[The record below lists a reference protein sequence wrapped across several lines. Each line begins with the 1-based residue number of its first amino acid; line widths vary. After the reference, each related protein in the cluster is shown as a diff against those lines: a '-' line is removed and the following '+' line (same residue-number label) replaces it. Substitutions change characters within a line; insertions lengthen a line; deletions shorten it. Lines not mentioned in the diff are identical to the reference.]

1 MVAAR
6 FESCVQ
12 ADEFLSPSRLGM
24 KGKSAQANGRLNM
37 KRKLPVLKQ
46 RKDFQTLKKLMP
58 EGLKG
63 FRLESRVTNQ
73 VSGYP

>member
-24 KGKSAQANGRLNM
+24 K
-37 KRKLPVLKQ
+37 RKFPVLKQ
-46 RKDFQTLKKLMP
+46 RKDFFQTLKKLMP

-63 FRLESRVTNQ
+63 FRLKSSVTNQ
-73 VSGYP
+73 ASGYP

>member
-24 KGKSAQANGRLNM
+24 KGKSAQANFRLNM
-37 KRKLPVLKQ
+37 KRRFPVLKQ
-46 RKDFQTLKKLMP
+46 RKDFFSNP
-58 EGLKG
+58 EEIDARRSQ
-63 FRLESRVTNQ
+63 RL
-73 VSGYP
+73 PFKF